1 MCNLKFLKENGEKEE
16 KGEKRKLEEADQPTS
31 ET

>member
-1 MCNLKFLKENGEKEE
+1 MCELKFLKENGEKE